1 MVIFAFEKAR
11 IATGPSNI
19 PSSILIVPPIAASAA
34 ELAVPVNVPPV
45 MVISPLCWCSAQL
58 LLSLSDMDRAFD
70 AYDAALIINNRDG
83 ALNFAASLA
92 VLYRQRN
99 ALRDPQGDC

>member
-34 ELAVPVNVPPV
+34 ELAVCTAGYGHF
-45 MVISPLCWCSAQL
+45 STL
-58 LLSLSDMDRAFD
+58 LVQCATAAVTVGYGQSTAFD